1 LSARR
6 LPSRKGF
13 GFAEVLV
20 ATALLA
26 ACAMV
31 AGGLLAKAVQ
41 NRAVSEPGVVAVR
54 LAVEKAEELKA
65 VPWKE
70 LASEPEGPVP
80 GMEEFRRE
88 VRVREAG
95 PLLKSVEV
103 VVRYVAPGGVKE
115 VSLCFERAGGF

>member
-1 LSARR
+1 MSARR
-6 LPSRKGF
+6 LRSRKGF
-13 GFAEVLV
+13 GFAEVLL
-20 ATALLA
+20 AAALLA
-26 ACAMV
+26 GCAMV
-31 AGGLLAKAVQ
+31 AGGLLARAVQ
-41 NRAVSEPGVVAVR
+41 DRSVSEPGVVAVR

-65 VPWKE
+65 ASWKE

-80 GMEEFRRE
+80 GMEQFTRE

-103 VVRYVAPGGVKE
+103 VVRYAAPGGVKE